1 MRCDVRRS
9 RRHFPSVLM
18 SRRSFHMSTTRS
30 ERYADLVA
38 QPQDHSSLLAP
49 ASPPSLLRWMGW
61 VRLCSEDGWWS
72 KTPHGQEREQ
82 AITV

>member
-18 SRRSFHMSTTRS
+18 RRRSFHMSTTRS

-38 QPQDHSSLLAP
+38 LPQDHSSLLAP
-49 ASPPSLLRWMGW
+49 ASPPLPPPL
-61 VRLCSEDGWWS
+61 DGLG
-72 KTPHGQEREQ
+72 P
-82 AITV
+82 VVF